1 MLKIF
6 ELIIC
11 VNIAQKGNKKILK
24 AIKKSIYKNKN
35 LQFDKNFQW
44 YIFIEQIYFEEDC
57 KFL

>member
-1 MLKIF
+1 M
-6 ELIIC
+6 
-11 VNIAQKGNKKILK
+11 KGNKKILK